1 MAGVFLPGCAPL
13 QLLGAFGKAFG
24 LTFWRH
30 HWDPR
35 VCSTSAPRSVC
46 ESQVVPDLAM
56 YHNPLVYCTCWDP
69 RGLGPRKL
77 IKTPQPLSKASWRR
91 ANYIFFTFGL
101 TPLLPVSKEHNY
113 LQPPPA
119 TKPTLA
125 PEVSIHPGR
134 LEDCHKSPQEVIRV
148 SPGYQLARNREQIS
162 VTVRDEMFSGEK
174 QLELEIADR
183 ANISRANIICD
194 LEEQIS
200 ELTIIIEQMNRDH
213 QAARKLGYF
222 LRFYRVFQQ
231 GSSFPTQADP
241 PGGWVGAILRIT
253 LSGATETQ
261 QVARCPLLCNE
272 MERRCDEMKQN
283 FEDKTRA
290 LTMAHKAELTE
301 LENNYR
307 EALKAEKSAAHGKLE
322 EMQKEYKYLKNMFHL
337 YQDTIHEEMEDKWS
351 KRKAEWEEG
360 EKMEREKILLQQK
373 YKMTKKFELE
383 SEEEKRGMSES
394 YSVTFESFMHEK
406 EIIEEELHAQALILE
421 SLNTNLY
428 QTQLELQREV
438 TPGSRSSR
446 NACPQPPSEAAGTG
460 QAGEKLSPGA
470 ERTGNQQ
477 LRAVDSSI
485 RQNVYPN
492 SRTLTEEDFQNG
504 FGK

>member
-1 MAGVFLPGCAPL
+1 
-13 QLLGAFGKAFG
+13 
-24 LTFWRH
+24 
-30 HWDPR
+30 
-35 VCSTSAPRSVC
+35 
-46 ESQVVPDLAM
+46 M

-183 ANISRANIICD
+183 ANISRSCSRGQDGEEVMQCKLRSTCPWVRRRANIICD

-213 QAARKLGYF
+213 QAARKL
-222 LRFYRVFQQ
+222 
-231 GSSFPTQADP
+231 
-241 PGGWVGAILRIT
+241 
-253 LSGATETQ
+253 
-261 QVARCPLLCNE
+261 LCNE

-283 FEDKTRA
+283 FEDKTRHPPSSFSSRAGARHMERTQKINRTGLAILSLYITQSYLPRELVFLLPA

-406 EIIEEELHAQALILE
+406 EELL
-421 SLNTNLY
+421 
-428 QTQLELQREV
+428 
-438 TPGSRSSR
+438 
-446 NACPQPPSEAAGTG
+446 
-460 QAGEKLSPGA
+460 K
-470 ERTGNQQ
+470 
-477 LRAVDSSI
+477 
-485 RQNVYPN
+485 
-492 SRTLTEEDFQNG
+492 
-504 FGK
+504 